1 MHRGRR
7 SPFLGE
13 GILRQ
18 QMNYPTC
25 GAKSRLTIVATLSLF
40 ARTVHDKLHYKKRD
54 ALDTLDTTHERGRE
68 RTS

>member
-1 MHRGRR
+1 
-7 SPFLGE
+7 
-13 GILRQ
+13 
-18 QMNYPTC
+18 MNYPTC